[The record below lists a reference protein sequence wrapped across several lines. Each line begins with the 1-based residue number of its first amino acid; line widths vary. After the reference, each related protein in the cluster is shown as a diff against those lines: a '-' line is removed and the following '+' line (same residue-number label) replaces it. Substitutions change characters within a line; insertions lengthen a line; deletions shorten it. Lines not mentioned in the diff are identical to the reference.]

1 VYAPTAAR
9 PPHGTH
15 DVSFVLGGVRA
26 RTDRSAIGLPGGV
39 DSPLYAAFVAAN
51 DARYRMDLR
60 PGAGGDADTRNT
72 VWVYDTAAFPFY
84 DAEVYHQNHCNFF
97 LSDGMPC
104 AHPIAPTNQA
114 PPRCAEAL
122 LVCARAC
129 TPRLW
134 RSADPDSYTVELFEL
149 KKHKGEFAPTGCP
162 EQSHTSCSS
171 SRWSL
176 LG

>member
-1 VYAPTAAR
+1 VAFAGFGRGVVVINAAGRVQQAPTAAR

-97 LSDGMPC
+97 LSDGMPY
-104 AHPIAPTNQA
+104 
-114 PPRCAEAL
+114 
-122 LVCARAC
+122 
-129 TPRLW
+129 
-134 RSADPDSYTVELFEL
+134 PDSYTVELFEL